1 MNETKKY
8 KKLLPIGSVVMLEG
22 IKNRLMIIGHLQKQ
36 AGTEVIWDYSAVP
49 YPVGLIDPTQM
60 ILFNHDKIVLIS
72 YIGLQDEEGLG
83 YMEELFYI
91 VNDIEKEKLNEENI

>member
-8 KKLLPIGSVVMLEG
+8 KKLLPIGSVVMLER
-22 IKNRLMIIGHLQKQ
+22 IKNRVMIIGHLQKQ
-36 AGTEVIWDYSAVP
+36 AGTDVIWDYSAVP

-60 ILFNHDKIVLIS
+60 ILFNHDKIALIS
-72 YIGLQDEEGLG
+72 YIGLQDAEGLS

-91 VNDIEKEKLNEENI
+91 ANNLEKEHFDEEKI